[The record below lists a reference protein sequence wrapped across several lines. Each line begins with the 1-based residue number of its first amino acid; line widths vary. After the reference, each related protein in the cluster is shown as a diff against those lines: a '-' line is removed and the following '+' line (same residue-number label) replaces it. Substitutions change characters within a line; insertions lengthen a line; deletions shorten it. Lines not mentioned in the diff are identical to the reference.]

1 MVCFDLLVK
10 DFFLTTTNSSKIM
23 AYEIKNCSF
32 YLKVLSHDFKYQ
44 KLVVFFFTA
53 VSLQRDVPTTSVPGN
68 LHLSML
74 TGISAMIPMPIL
86 L

>member
-1 MVCFDLLVK
+1 MIL
-10 DFFLTTTNSSKIM
+10 N
-23 AYEIKNCSF
+23 IKNWC
-32 YLKVLSHDFKYQ
+32 
-44 KLVVFFFTA
+44 VFFFTA